1 MRVEGEPFIRRLD
14 EDAAP
19 ATHALFGELLLPLKS
34 TYVLN
39 HRVAEDDI
47 EAARLK
53 IGSASIADNV
63 NSPRRFIWVV
73 VHVEDGDLRAI
84 SYHGPVES
92 AASHIQHRSS
102 LVDGKPIS
110 KQGHATFTEVLK
122 NRPIEGVNVH
132 RPPSYRITFRRK

>member
-63 NSPRRFIWVV
+63 NSPRRFICGWSYTSRMVICRV
-73 VHVEDGDLRAI
+73 GI
-84 SYHGPVES
+84 SYS
-92 AASHIQHRSS
+92 WSS
-102 LVDGKPIS
+102 
-110 KQGHATFTEVLK
+110 
-122 NRPIEGVNVH
+122 
-132 RPPSYRITFRRK
+132 